1 MKEKVSPKPPPV
13 KMMPQNSCLT
23 EEGAAP
29 GSSSS
34 SGEPEPKYSRKS
46 HAKLGVKIGGM
57 DEQSNIPMQ
66 PQDIEENQKLNTAQ
80 NDSPKSN
87 WKYKSQKVEKKE

>member
-13 KMMPQNSCLT
+13 KMMPQNTCLT

-34 SGEPEPKYSRKS
+34 SGGPEPKYSRKS
-46 HAKLGVKIGGM
+46 HAKLGVKVGGV
-57 DEQSNIPMQ
+57 DEHSNLPVQ
-66 PQDIEENQKLNTAQ
+66 PQDIQENQKLNTAFEE
-80 NDSPKSN
+80 SPQQSHKYEKSCG
-87 WKYKSQKVEKKE
+87 